1 VLAKIRS
8 AAVIGLDAEPV
19 DVEVDI
25 GAGMVKLL
33 VVGLPDA
40 AVRESSE
47 RVQSAIRN
55 SGYRFPYDKRITVN
69 LAPADLRKEGPAYD
83 LPIAVGMLVASGQVP
98 PDAVEGVLI
107 LGELSLDGTVRHIR
121 GALSVADMARHQGV
135 DTLYVPAADALE
147 AALIPGLTVY
157 PVASLGA
164 LVTHLVGFVPLT
176 PIDPAVDLVRPEPPP
191 LTTDFAEVQGQEHA
205 KRAFEVA
212 SGGGHNLIVLWTIT
226 ELRKLVSG
234 LPA

>member
-1 VLAKIRS
+1 MLAKIHS

-25 GAGMVKLL
+25 GSGMAKLFL
-33 VVGLPDA
+33 VGLPDA

-55 SGYRFPYDKRITVN
+55 SGYRFPYDRRITVN

-83 LPIAVGMLVASGQVP
+83 LPIAVGVLAATGQVP
-98 PDAVEGVLI
+98 PGCVEDALI

-135 DTLYVPAADALE
+135 ETVYVPAADALE

-157 PVASLGA
+157 PVASLGDLVAHLQA
-164 LVTHLVGFVPLT
+164 LAPLT
-176 PIDPAVDLVRPEPPP
+176 PIDPSVDLVRSLPPS
-191 LTTDFAEVQGQEHA
+191 LSTDFAEVQGQEHA

-212 SGGGHNLIVLWTIT
+212 SGGGHNLLVLGTIT
-226 ELRKLVSG
+226 QPRMSVCALRS
-234 LPA
+234 